1 MSLAAF
7 AALRDFSE
15 PDELPAFEAEAEE
28 ADDRL
33 SPAEVAE
40 LIENARRTAY
50 EEGRAA
56 GRAEGEAEERTS
68 IAARLDGAV
77 SELTGHLGEIRAREE
92 ELFARLES
100 RTSRLILAL
109 VHQLAR
115 KLSEK
120 EAQRLAEDVT
130 MRALSAVRGKQEV
143 TIRAAE
149 AFLPALRAV
158 LRMPTDEEAA
168 AHRIRFEAVAADE
181 GALLEVAWLTGKVTF
196 DPYAFTG
203 AIDEVFTQTLESLTE
218 GETNPPTFGE

>member
-7 AALRDFSE
+7 ANLRDFSE
-15 PDELPAFEAEAEE
+15 PEEFPGLEPELPEP
-28 ADDRL
+28 DDRL
-33 SPAEVAE
+33 TPEEVAE

-56 GRAEGEAEERTS
+56 GRLEGETEERAS

-77 SELTGHLGEIRAREE
+77 EELTGHLAEIRAKEE
-92 ELFARLES
+92 ELFERLQT
-100 RTSRLILAL
+100 RTSRLMLAL

-115 KLSEK
+115 KLSEE

-130 MRALSAVRGKQEV
+130 MRALSAVRGKQRV

-168 AHRIRFEAVAADE
+168 AHRITFEPVAGEDQPP
-181 GALLEVAWLTGKVTF
+181 LEVAWLTGKVTF

-203 AIDEVFTQTLESLTE
+203 EIDEVFTQTLASLTS
-218 GETNPPTFGE
+218 GETNPPAVGE